1 MYGDRMPALQLTARN
16 VRDQRDR
23 IALYAAEQLSAHASD
38 RWSRDNE
45 AVYAKTLRDIGLHLD
60 YLTDSLDVNDE
71 SIYLGYV
78 ESIRTLFDALGMA
91 EDVLPITLNAIH
103 AAVEAVLAPAD
114 ARRVGTLMEQAA
126 DTFHLQSSVHDQV
139 ADEQPLSPLAQHY
152 LNALLRMDRA
162 GANHLILD
170 AVQGGT
176 PVREIYLDVF
186 QQTMREIGRLWQLNR
201 ITVAHEHFC
210 TAATQQIMAQLAPH
224 LFQGER
230 RGRRV
235 IATCIGGELHEIGL
249 RMVADFFEMDGWETL
264 FLGANM
270 PADSIADAL
279 EQFGPDLLA
288 VSTTI
293 NRHVSRVRT
302 LITKVRASEG
312 GKSVKILVGGY
323 PFLADSELWR
333 EIGAD
338 GYAMDA
344 LQAVAT
350 GNALVDAT
358 ARTR

>member
-1 MYGDRMPALQLTARN
+1 MYGDGMAGQQQTARN

-23 IALYAAEQLSAHASD
+23 IALYAADQLSTHVSD

-78 ESIRTLFDALGMA
+78 ESVRTLFDALGMA
-91 EDVLPITLNAIH
+91 EDVLPFTLNAIH

-114 ARRVGTLMEQAA
+114 AQRVGALMEQAV
-126 DTFHLQSSVHDQV
+126 DNFHLPSSGPHQV
-139 ADEQPLSPLAQHY
+139 ADEAPLSPLAQHY

-170 AVQGGT
+170 AVQGGV

-186 QQTMREIGRLWQLNR
+186 QRTMREIGRLWQLNR

-210 TAATQQIMAQLAPH
+210 TAATQQIMAQLAPY
-224 LFQGER
+224 LSQGEK

-249 RMVADFFEMDGWETL
+249 RMVADFFEMDGWDTL

-270 PADSIADAL
+270 PADNIVATL
-279 EQFGPDLLA
+279 EQFQPELLA
-288 VSTTI
+288 VSITI
-293 NRHVSRVRT
+293 NRHVGRVRT
-302 LITKVRASEG
+302 LISKVHASEA
-312 GKSVKILVGGY
+312 GKTVKVLVGGY
-323 PFLADSELWR
+323 PFLADPGLWR

-358 ARTR
+358 TRTG